1 MRLGLDSFSFHIALA
16 AGSYDL
22 FRTLD
27 WMAAQGLSGLQ
38 ININGPRGRFL
49 SGEPTDPAHLRR
61 VREALA
67 RRGFFAE
74 IGGGYATDAG
84 LVAKQLELAAA
95 IGADVLRTVI
105 GFEGTIEATIGRTR
119 AAMESVLPL
128 ARQLGVRIA
137 IENHEDVTAAEL
149 RQLLDALNDPQVGA
163 CLDTGNDLVVY
174 GDPLQAARELAPR
187 AFTTHLK
194 DHRIVRVDGVVYSVG
209 VPLGTGDIDLPAILK
224 VIRRDS
230 PLDRFLIQDT
240 TGYSSVLNPFKRA
253 DLLPPHDFSGLPA
266 YATPAEAA
274 EAGLVLRL
282 DDLPASKLATLA
294 AEQERNLLQDIA
306 YMRRLLD

>member
-22 FRTLD
+22 FHTLD

-49 SGEPTDPAHLRR
+49 SGDPSDEAHLRR
-61 VREALA
+61 VRAALA
-67 RRGFFAE
+67 QRGFFAE

-84 LVAKQLELAAA
+84 LVAKQLGLAAA

-105 GFEGTIEATIGRTR
+105 GFDGTLEATIGRTR

-149 RQLLDALNDPQVGA
+149 RQLLDALDDPQVGA

-174 GDPLQAARELAPR
+174 GDPLTAARLLAPR

-194 DHRIVRVDGVVYSVG
+194 DHRLVRVDGVVYSVG
-209 VPLGTGDIDLPAILK
+209 VPLGSGDIDLPTIIAA
-224 VIRRDS
+224 IRRDS

-240 TGYSSVLNPFKRA
+240 TGYSSILNPFKRT
-253 DLLPPHDFSGLPA
+253 DLLPPHDYSELPA
-266 YATPAEAA
+266 YATFAEAA
-274 EAGLVLRL
+274 QAGLVLRL
-282 DDLPASKLATLA
+282 DNLPAGKLTTLA
-294 AEQERNLLQDIA
+294 AQQERNLLHDIV
-306 YMRRLLD
+306 YLRRLFD